1 MEMFGSVLMGIQVVS
16 SLSIIIL
23 VLLQQGRGAD
33 MGSAFGSGS
42 AGSMFGAAGAAN
54 FLSRATKWAA
64 ILFFA
69 STIALAW
76 TAHHPSGSILDGGLM
91 EGFEAEESTSS
102 SSGASEVPGAAVPA
116 TGQQDSEQDGSEVPA
131 VSDQGDADSSG
142 QAVPELGAG
151 DGADEE

>member
-23 VLLQQGRGAD
+23 VLLQQGKGAD

-76 TAHHPSGSILDGGLM
+76 TAHHPGGSVLDGGLM
-91 EGFEAEESTSS
+91 EGFEAEESSS
-102 SSGASEVPGAAVPA
+102 SSSSSEVPGGAVPSA
-116 TGQQDSEQDGSEVPA
+116 GQQDGESDSSEVPGL
-131 VSDQGDADSSG
+131 SDESAGDESG
-142 QAVPELGAG
+142 QALPELGAG

>member
-23 VLLQQGRGAD
+23 VLLQQGKGAD

-42 AGSMFGAAGAAN
+42 AGSMFGSAGAAN

-76 TAHHPSGSILDGGLM
+76 TAHHPSGSVLDGGLM
-91 EGFEAEESTSS
+91 EGFEAEESSS
-102 SSGASEVPGAAVPA
+102 SSSSEVPGGAVPSA
-116 TGQQDSEQDGSEVPA
+116 GQQEGAGDSSEVPGLSGESA
-131 VSDQGDADSSG
+131 SDDSG
-142 QAVPELGAG
+142 EAVPELDAGA
-151 DGADEE
+151 GADEE

>member
-23 VLLQQGRGAD
+23 VLLQQGKGAD

-102 SSGASEVPGAAVPA
+102 RSSEVPGAAVPEA
-116 TGQQDSEQDGSEVPA
+116 GQQESAGDSSEVPA
-131 VSDQGDADSSG
+131 LSDQDDADSSD
-142 QAVPELGAG
+142 QAVPGLDAG
-151 DGADEE
+151 DGADDE